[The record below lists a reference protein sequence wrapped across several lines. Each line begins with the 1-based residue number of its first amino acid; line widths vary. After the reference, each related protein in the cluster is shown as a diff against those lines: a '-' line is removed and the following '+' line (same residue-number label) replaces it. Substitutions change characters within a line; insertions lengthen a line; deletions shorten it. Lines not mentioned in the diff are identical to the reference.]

1 MTRRALDLLAL
12 VLVLIV
18 GCGTPAPS
26 ALPSTPPAPSPSPT
40 PTVTP
45 SETATAAGPSASS
58 STTPASSCKPGC
70 VPGAATFVAHGPRDG
85 NSIALTFDDGFNV
98 PACLS
103 IVATLL
109 AGGVAATFF
118 PNGQYVRETPSFW
131 HWVAAHGFPVG
142 SHLTTHH
149 DPTTLSTAQLGLN
162 LVSDRRILDATL
174 DGPSINVVRPPFGAY
189 DRRVLTVAGAAGYPL
204 MVGWDVDSRDQSG
217 VAGVAA
223 EIVNASSGTAGS
235 IVLMHC
241 GSPLTPLALPG
252 IIDRYRGRG
261 LSFVTIPRMFG
272 LPGPTAGWAPPPNP
286 DAWPVA
292 QLASLDPGPS
302 WNASPAID
310 RSGHLHVAYETPSG
324 IVSGD
329 DTSGSWQSAIVAAG
343 TASTFVSRPSIA
355 LDAAGVTHLVYLS
368 STTAGTVLLYRRRAG
383 DGSWSSP
390 TSVAALSAP
399 ASTATIAVDR
409 SGQPVIAYAQLGG
422 PRPGV
427 VLARPTTDGW
437 SAMTVPTTDRSFLD
451 PSIAIDGAGAIH
463 IIERRNGYSA
473 VDETT
478 NASGAWRT
486 VRLYGLPGSA
496 VSFASFDPSG
506 GLVLASQESYGQAV
520 TLGIRS
526 ATGSLTWTPVTA
538 AGDLS
543 GLTIAPDGSPR
554 VAFSRVAQPG
564 GVSRIWLAAPP
575 P

>member
-1 MTRRALDLLAL
+1 MTRRALDMLAL
-12 VLVLIV
+12 VLVVNL

-26 ALPSTPPAPSPSPT
+26 TPPSTPSAPSPTLT
-40 PTVTP
+40 PPVAP
-45 SETATAAGPSASS
+45 SEAATAAAPSALFSP
-58 STTPASSCKPGC
+58 TPASSCQPGC
-70 VPGAATFVAHGPRDG
+70 PGAATFVTHGPRSG

-98 PACLS
+98 PACIS
-103 IVATLL
+103 IVATLI

-118 PNGQYVRETPSFW
+118 PNGQYVREAPSFW
-131 HWVAAHGFPVG
+131 HWVAANGFPVG

-149 DPTTLSTAQLGLN
+149 DATTLSAAQLRLN
-162 LVSDRRILDATL
+162 LDSDRRILDASL

-189 DRRVLTVAGAAGYPL
+189 NRGFLTVAGAAGYPL
-204 MVGWDVDSRDQSG
+204 MAGWDVDSRDQSG

-223 EIVNASSGTAGS
+223 EVVNASSGTAGS

-241 GSPLTPLALPG
+241 GSPLTPLALPR
-252 IIDRYRGRG
+252 IIDRYRGLG

-272 LPGPTAGWAPPPNP
+272 LPAPTAGWVPPPNP

-292 QLASLDPGPS
+292 QLASSDPGPS

-329 DTSGSWQSAIVAAG
+329 DTSGAWQAAIVAPG

-355 LDAAGVTHLVYLS
+355 LDADGGTHLVYLS
-368 STTAGTVLLYRRRAG
+368 STADGTRLLYRRRAS
-383 DGSWSSP
+383 DGTWSSP
-390 TSVAALSAP
+390 ATIAILAAP
-399 ASTATIAVDR
+399 ASTATIAIDR
-409 SGQPVIAYAQLGG
+409 AGQAVVAYAQLGG
-422 PRPGV
+422 PQPGV
-427 VLARPTTDGW
+427 VLARPTTTGW
-437 SAMTVPTTDRSFLD
+437 SSMVVPTTDRSFLD

-473 VDETT
+473 IDETT
-478 NASGAWRT
+478 NASGTWTT
-486 VRLYGLPGSA
+486 VRLYGVSGSA

-506 GLVLASQESYGQAV
+506 RLVLASQESYGQAV

-526 ATGSLTWTPVTA
+526 ATGLLTWATVTA

-543 GLTIAPDGSPR
+543 GLAIALDGSPR
-554 VAFSRVAQPG
+554 VAFSRIAQPG
-564 GVSRIWLAAPP
+564 EPSRIWLATPP
-575 P
+575 S